1 MKNIFIV
8 IFILFTTTI
17 VFGQQKLQG
26 TIRDAGSRKPV
37 EGAVITVDSTRLGT
51 VSNADGSFIL
61 NLPGN
66 GPWKIRISH
75 ISYEYS
81 NWSCKKN
88 IDSKTI
94 ETEIYLSPKPYE
106 INPVVVTSNR
116 LLQTANEAPARIAV
130 INSTTIENSAATN
143 IDELLKSVPGLYVN
157 RSWGMY
163 SRNASVTMR
172 GMSSSS
178 RVLVMLDDVPLNK
191 SGGGGVNWNLLPN
204 SSFGRIEVMKGP
216 ASSLYG
222 NNAMTGSVNLITK
235 SSSDKAGAEAEIMLA
250 QFNTYGFGF
259 RASTN
264 TKPKKPYLWLSVSG
278 AQGDGYYLDPEEMRT
293 EYSSKSNLEQ
303 YNAYLKAGYLISDS
317 TRVETSFL
325 ASKFICGLGTTVFEP
340 GGNFDNFTSLMGSM
354 RYYAQKQNMSR
365 KAIVFVNYEDYF
377 NQSESMNSYSE
388 YKLSVNPTKKIDAG
402 LWTTEEHTL
411 KNGINIIAGIDYK
424 YAVEDG
430 KTLYL
435 TASDEIYFFGMHNF
449 AAAFLQLSKPIG
461 KKSIIIN
468 PTALSDFLAP
478 YSGQHPSGNWQS
490 FSPKLAWKHN
500 FSKKLNLYA
509 SASKGFMPPTIDDMT
524 RTGKIR
530 KGIKIANPFLEPEVL
545 YNIESG
551 CLWEIGEKI
560 VLEPS
565 LYYSIVKNMIYQV
578 WTGDSVEILSDGPK
592 PMLQKRNVSEGT
604 VAGAEIA
611 IHYSPKNWIDIQVGY
626 SYNNSRITKY
636 NALDGDVNLTG
647 LYMAEVPKNLISTDI
662 HLKYNKF
669 TFSIEYRYT
678 DEIYSDDENTSIV
691 EAFNLVNL
699 NLGARIKNYTLSLSV
714 NDLFDVQYIDR
725 KGLLSPGRFFSG
737 KISVKL

>member
-1 MKNIFIV
+1 M
-8 IFILFTTTI
+8 
-17 VFGQQKLQG
+17 
-26 TIRDAGSRKPV
+26 
-37 EGAVITVDSTRLGT
+37 
-51 VSNADGSFIL
+51 
-61 NLPGN
+61 
-66 GPWKIRISH
+66 
-75 ISYEYS
+75 
-81 NWSCKKN
+81 
-88 IDSKTI
+88 
-94 ETEIYLSPKPYE
+94 
-106 INPVVVTSNR
+106 
-116 LLQTANEAPARIAV
+116 
-130 INSTTIENSAATN
+130 
-143 IDELLKSVPGLYVN
+143 
-157 RSWGMY
+157 
-163 SRNASVTMR
+163 
-172 GMSSSS
+172 
-178 RVLVMLDDVPLNK
+178 
-191 SGGGGVNWNLLPN
+191 
-204 SSFGRIEVMKGP
+204 
-216 ASSLYG
+216 
-222 NNAMTGSVNLITK
+222 
-235 SSSDKAGAEAEIMLA
+235 
-250 QFNTYGFGF
+250 
-259 RASTN
+259 
-264 TKPKKPYLWLSVSG
+264 
-278 AQGDGYYLDPEEMRT
+278 
-293 EYSSKSNLEQ
+293 
-303 YNAYLKAGYLISDS
+303 
-317 TRVETSFL
+317 
-325 ASKFICGLGTTVFEP
+325 
-340 GGNFDNFTSLMGSM
+340 
-354 RYYAQKQNMSR
+354 
-365 KAIVFVNYEDYF
+365 
-377 NQSESMNSYSE
+377 
-388 YKLSVNPTKKIDAG
+388 
-402 LWTTEEHTL
+402 
-411 KNGINIIAGIDYK
+411 
-424 YAVEDG
+424 
-430 KTLYL
+430 
-435 TASDEIYFFGMHNF
+435 
-449 AAAFLQLSKPIG
+449 
-461 KKSIIIN
+461 IIIN